1 MKNMKISIKNEEK
14 LAAAIV
20 EAEGRSTARTVT
32 VHDIKNVLEKVGEDI
47 GLPKSVLHGTKVHYD
62 GGEHFPSAYKYRP
75 ESTHWTAENV
85 RGNWYI
91 TSIYRS
97 TCPNRRRNT
106 VIEYSDAAKE
116 KIIEN
121 LSNRWC

>member
-1 MKNMKISIKNEEK
+1 MKINIKNEEK
-14 LAAAIV
+14 LAAAIA
-20 EAEGRSTARTVT
+20 EAEGRATARTVT
-32 VHDIKNVLEKVGEDI
+32 VKEIRNILERVSEGI
-47 GLPKSVLHGTKVHYD
+47 PKAALHGTKVHYD
-62 GGEHFPSAYKYRP
+62 GGEHFPNAYKYRP

-106 VIEYSDAAKE
+106 VVEYSDTAKE